1 VLLSHRTKVRIVD
14 SANRVHANKL
24 AKSGGLVYRYDNDYA
39 HGKVAWNDRGEILF
53 GSANLDKQAMR
64 DNFECDISFT
74 DRNLTE
80 QLCYHFER
88 DAARSL
94 LQDEAYFQN
103 LPFSSKLFS
112 YVCSLAAPWL

>member
-1 VLLSHRTKVRIVD
+1 VLLSHRTKVRMVD
-14 SANRVHANKL
+14 AANLIHANKL

-39 HGKVAWNDRGEILF
+39 HGKIAWNDRGEILF

-80 QLCYHFER
+80 QLRYHFDK
-88 DAARSL
+88 DAAKSL
-94 LQDEAYFQN
+94 LQDETYFQN
-103 LPFSSKLFS
+103 LPLSSRLFS
-112 YVCSLAAPWL
+112 YACGLAAPWL